1 MQRNIICFASL
12 VLSILSLI
20 VVIVGLD
27 KPEQPSGTGFG
38 GTNHSTIV
46 DRMPLILDDPFK
58 ALAEGG
64 VPHEQRGVEYRK
76 WMAPGVK
83 INVKGASG
91 SGTIIYYDHKDGWAY
106 IQSCGHLWNG
116 NMSAT
121 DGKRRKV
128 KCTVT
133 TWYHNMKKLDE
144 PRTYPAEVLYYSNV
158 RTQDCSLLRFKPDWE
173 PAYFPI
179 YPDEFEYK
187 KDMRL
192 HSVGCDGAREVAHY
206 DVRVIELQDGDLVTT
221 ENSPR
226 PGRSG
231 GGLMSNDG
239 YYVGICWGT
248 SDYDGNGNGFFT
260 PLNTIKAMNRREGF
274 QWLNEVGFSL
284 ARKIPI
290 IDRNNPQ
297 GKYPRDYIPLPDR

>member
-1 MQRNIICFASL
+1 MCLLTVFWANKSQPINNFGFSGGYHII
-12 VLSILSLI
+12 
-20 VVIVGLD
+20 
-27 KPEQPSGTGFG
+27 
-38 GTNHSTIV
+38 

-64 VPHEQRGVEYRK
+64 APEEQRGVEYRR
-76 WMAPGVK
+76 WLSSGLK
-83 INVKGASG
+83 INVSGASG
-91 SGTIIYYDHKDGWAY
+91 SGTIIYYDSKDGWAY

-121 DGKRRKV
+121 EGKRKNI

-133 TWYHNMKKLDE
+133 TWYHNMKKLAE
-144 PRTYPAEVLYYSNV
+144 PKTYPAEVLYYSNN

-173 PAYFPI
+173 PTYFPI
-179 YPDEFEYK
+179 AQSFEYK
-187 KDMRL
+187 EGMKL

-206 DVRVIELQDGDLVTT
+206 DVRFIGIENGDLVTT

-231 GGLMSNDG
+231 GGLMSNSG
-239 YYVGICWGT
+239 YYIGICWGT
-248 SDYDGNGNGFFT
+248 SSYSGDGNGFFT
-260 PLNTIKAMNRREGF
+260 PLETIRMMNEREGF
-274 QWLNEVGFSL
+274 QWLNDVGFSL

-290 IDRNNPQ
+290 VDRNNPQ
-297 GKYPRDYIPLPDR
+297 GKYPQDYIPMPE